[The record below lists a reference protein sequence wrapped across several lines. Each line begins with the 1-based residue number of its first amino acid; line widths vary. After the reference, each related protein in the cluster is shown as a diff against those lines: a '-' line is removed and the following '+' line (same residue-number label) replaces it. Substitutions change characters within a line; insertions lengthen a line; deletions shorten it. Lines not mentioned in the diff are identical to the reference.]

1 MRKSI
6 WIGVGLVVA
15 LVVAAAIKLR
25 PDLAIRVATGLVS
38 HEIYSGVFVSGLKP
52 EAIFAENLTP
62 RPFFSLVA
70 WALAYQVDRE
80 HRAVTATFL
89 GAYQSRAAYRDGL
102 GCIVVHG
109 AEPADT
115 PRSAKAAAAEPRAA
129 ALLPEI
135 AGPEVVEPADD
146 RLRIALDRAF
156 AEPAR
161 GRARRTKA
169 VVVVRGGH
177 VIAPVSA

>member
-80 HRAVTATFL
+80 HRATATFL
-89 GAYQSRAAYRDGL
+89 GGDQSRAAIATGSAASSFTAPSPPTRRD
-102 GCIVVHG
+102 
-109 AEPADT
+109 
-115 PRSAKAAAAEPRAA
+115 
-129 ALLPEI
+129 
-135 AGPEVVEPADD
+135 
-146 RLRIALDRAF
+146 
-156 AEPAR
+156 
-161 GRARRTKA
+161 RTC
-169 VVVVRGGH
+169 RPTDQH
-177 VIAPVSA
+177 SRC